1 MSSEELNSSLSDD
14 LDELRCSQVV
24 GTLCFSDAA
33 DDTGECFVSSTS
45 RTIRSWSKTSQ
56 PNDLMASAGDPP
68 SRVGPQ
74 QVVFE
79 IVSAKTVVEGPIK
92 QSASLPAAQTGNA
105 AALYV
110 GGALS
115 EMSGGSLQLCRR
127 RLPIAVSAA
136 NSAVKKEPG
145 LERLPGVLERRYSDF
160 SALFA
165 GLRRRHPSCVAL
177 RDFPFPRKALLG
189 NFTTEVITERSL
201 AFRHLLSRVHAS
213 PELRRSPEFAEFTW
227 RDGDPDT
234 FTTLAVLTACLN
246 AVDNVAEAQK
256 YAELALSK
264 RLPGISASNPS
275 DLEVPLLVLAIR
287 LWWAVGKEKRELEER
302 LRQVKDTGVNVDA
315 LPTLLELVLKKDS
328 ATLYSS

>member
-14 LDELRCSQVV
+14 VDELRCSQVV

-33 DDTGECFVSSTS
+33 DDTGEYFVSSTS

-79 IVSAKTVVEGPIK
+79 IVSAKTVVEGRK
-92 QSASLPAAQTGNA
+92 KFVCYTVL
-105 AALYV
+105 
-110 GGALS
+110 
-115 EMSGGSLQLCRR
+115 
-127 RLPIAVSAA
+127 
-136 NSAVKKEPG
+136 VKKSPG

-227 RDGDPDT
+227 RREVCRAHRLMTAGQFEDASVLLENAYSVQEKVLGDGDPDT

>member
-24 GTLCFSDAA
+24 GTLCFSEAA
-33 DDTGECFVSSTS
+33 DDTGECFVSSSS

-56 PNDLMASAGDPP
+56 PNTLMASGGDPP
-68 SRVGPQ
+68 SRAGPQ

-79 IVSAKTVVEGPIK
+79 IVSAKTVVEGRK
-92 QSASLPAAQTGNA
+92 KFVCYTVL
-105 AALYV
+105 
-110 GGALS
+110 
-115 EMSGGSLQLCRR
+115 
-127 RLPIAVSAA
+127 
-136 NSAVKKEPG
+136 VKKSPG

-160 SALFA
+160 LALFA

-189 NFTTEVITERSL
+189 NFTAEVITERSL
-201 AFRHLLSRVHAS
+201 AFRRLLSRVHGS

-227 RDGDPDT
+227 HREVCRAHRLMAAGQFEDASVLLENAYSVQEKVLGDADPDT
-234 FTTLAVLTACLN
+234 FTTLTVLTACLN

-256 YAELALSK
+256 YAELALS
-264 RLPGISASNPS
+264 RPSAASSGS
-275 DLEVPLLVLAIR
+275 DLEVPLLVLSIR
-287 LWWAVGKEKRELEER
+287 LWWAVGKEKRHLEER
-302 LRQVKDTGVNVDA
+302 LRQVKDTGLNVDA

-328 ATLYSS
+328 ATLYSPAAAS

>member
-14 LDELRCSQVV
+14 VDELRCSQVV

-33 DDTGECFVSSTS
+33 DDDTGECFVSSSS

-56 PNDLMASAGDPP
+56 PNTLMASAGDPP

-79 IVSAKTVVEGPIK
+79 IVSAKTVVEGRK
-92 QSASLPAAQTGNA
+92 KFVCYTVL
-105 AALYV
+105 
-110 GGALS
+110 
-115 EMSGGSLQLCRR
+115 
-127 RLPIAVSAA
+127 
-136 NSAVKKEPG
+136 VKKSPG

-165 GLRRRHPSCVAL
+165 
-177 RDFPFPRKALLG
+177 ALLG

-227 RDGDPDT
+227 RREVCRAHRLMTAGQFEDASVLLENAYSVQEKVLGDGDPDT

-264 RLPGISASNPS
+264 RLPGSSASNPS

>member
-1 MSSEELNSSLSDD
+1 MLVRRSD
-14 LDELRCSQVV
+14 
-24 GTLCFSDAA
+24 
-33 DDTGECFVSSTS
+33 
-45 RTIRSWSKTSQ
+45 
-56 PNDLMASAGDPP
+56 SA
-68 SRVGPQ
+68 SRVMCY
-74 QVVFE
+74 
-79 IVSAKTVVEGPIK
+79 TV
-92 QSASLPAAQTGNA
+92 L
-105 AALYV
+105 
-110 GGALS
+110 
-115 EMSGGSLQLCRR
+115 
-127 RLPIAVSAA
+127 
-136 NSAVKKEPG
+136 VKKSPG

-189 NFTTEVITERSL
+189 NFTSEVITERSL

-227 RDGDPDT
+227 RREVCRAHRLMTAGHCGMYAECSETGEFHAGLLGDGDPDT

-264 RLPGISASNPS
+264 RLPGSSASNPS

-302 LRQVKDTGVNVDA
+302 LRQVKDTGINVDA